1 MAITNSLPNIEV
13 RQDVSKF
20 IRSIDDGEE
29 ILYYKD
35 QEYFFDDTSY
45 SKFIKEVERLVR
57 TSKDYSHFVGY
68 IKNTL
73 GVNFCEVLTKV
84 QESQNVEI
92 EMHHGPIFTLYD
104 VCEVILNWFLKTG
117 QHITT
122 FRVADKVLDEH
133 YKLHVQVVMLSKT
146 MHEAAHNKD
155 IFMHY
160 NQAIGDLNAF
170 IKEYTYCLTDE
181 QKYKIFQ
188 YAELCKNP
196 AFSKSFDTGLL
207 DMVYVD
213 KYIKL

>member
-1 MAITNSLPNIEV
+1 MASLPNIEI
-13 RQDVSKF
+13 RADISKF

-29 ILYYKD
+29 ILYFKD
-35 QEYFFDDTSY
+35 NEYFFDDASY
-45 SKFIKEVERLVR
+45 SKFIKEVEKMVR
-57 TSKDYSHFVGY
+57 TSKDYTHFVGY

-73 GVNFCEVLTKV
+73 GINFCQVLSKV
-84 QESQNVEI
+84 TESDNVEV

-117 QHITT
+117 QRINT

-133 YKLHVQVVMLSKT
+133 YAMRVQVVMLSKT
-146 MHEAAHNKD
+146 MHEPLHQKH
-155 IFMHY
+155 IFMHS
-160 NQAIGDLNAF
+160 NQPIQNINDL
-170 IKEYTYCLTDE
+170 IKIYTPYLQDE

-207 DMVYVD
+207 DMAYVD
-213 KYIKL
+213 KYIKF

>member
-1 MAITNSLPNIEV
+1 MDLPNISV
-13 RQDVSKF
+13 RNDVSKF

-35 QEYFFDDTSY
+35 KEYFFDDISY
-45 SKFIKEVERLVR
+45 NKFIKEIEKGVR
-57 TSKDYSHFVGY
+57 TSKDYAHFVGY

-73 GVNFCEVLTKV
+73 GINFCEVLNKV
-84 QESQNVEI
+84 TESDNVEI

-104 VCEVILNWFLKTG
+104 VSEVILNWFIQTG
-117 QHITT
+117 QKITS
-122 FRVADKVLDEH
+122 FRVIDKVLEEH
-133 YKLHVQVVMLSKT
+133 YALHIQVIMLSKT

-160 NQAIGDLNAF
+160 NQAIGDLDSF
-170 IKEYTYCLTDE
+170 IKLYTPYLTDE

-196 AFSKSFDTGLL
+196 AFCKSFDTGLL
-207 DMVYVD
+207 DMVYIE